1 VFTTNKKEIKI
12 IYIFLKHKK
21 TLLKLQSNAQAIQ
34 RKGGTKHKHICEAGK
49 GKNSQRKKQ
58 QLNHIEK
65 QTKIAELIQQKHNL
79 ALHKNKDFPK
89 NKQPG
94 KEKAAAHQHSSHPE
108 TDPDQNQNRRQKLPH
123 QSQHCYMSR
132 NKFGSAHHFVQE
144 AWGEI

>member
-108 TDPDQNQNRRQKLPH
+108 TDPDKNQNRRQKLPH
-123 QSQHCYMSR
+123 QSRHLLHVQTQIR
-132 NKFGSAHHFVQE
+132 LRTPFVQE
-144 AWGEI
+144 AWGQI